1 MSAARRLITPRDA
14 KHGLYRWLTAT
25 VIPRPIAWV
34 STVSPQGVGNL
45 APHSFFTVASVDPAV
60 VAFTSIG
67 VKDTLRNILATGEFV
82 INFSSADLMEQ
93 VNATSAPFPSEI
105 DEAAALG
112 IETESSDTV
121 RPVRVSASP
130 VAIEAQLHSTV
141 GFGQSTM
148 IFGAVTALSI
158 SEAVLDGD
166 HPDAEALA
174 PVSRLGRNEWGLPP
188 AVRALDRPIS

>member
-1 MSAARRLITPRDA
+1 MTTARRLITPQDA
-14 KHGLYRWLTAT
+14 EHGLYRWLTAT

-34 STVSPQGVGNL
+34 STVSSDGIGNL
-45 APHSFFTVASVDPAV
+45 APHSFFTVASVNPAV

-67 VKDTLRNILATGEFV
+67 VKDTLRNILATSEFV
-82 INFSSADLMEQ
+82 INFSPANLIEQ
-93 VNATSAPFPSEI
+93 INATSAPFAPDI
-105 DEAAALG
+105 DEADTVG
-112 IETESSDTV
+112 IETEPSDTV
-121 RPVRVSASP
+121 RPARVSASP

-148 IFGAVTALSI
+148 IFGVVTALSV

-166 HPDAEALA
+166 HPDAGALA

-188 AVRALDRPIS
+188 AVVALDRPTS